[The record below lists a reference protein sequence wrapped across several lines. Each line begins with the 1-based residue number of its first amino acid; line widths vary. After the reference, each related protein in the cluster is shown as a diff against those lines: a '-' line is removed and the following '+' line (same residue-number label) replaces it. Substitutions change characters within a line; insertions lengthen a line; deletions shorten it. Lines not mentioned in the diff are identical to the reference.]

1 MLRSIYRPI
10 ALLLISLFPFAAM
23 AEILEVYEWKANPG
37 MGQQMFETMAG
48 AKQIHE
54 TLGVRVDVY
63 GLQVGSDGSVHYVMR
78 FDSMADW
85 GSKKDAIA
93 SSAEWMEFYAEAGK
107 KAASEL
113 QSSLFGINLDE
124 SVKASSFDDLQVFN
138 AFVWDPAPGKT
149 GLLVSR
155 MAEAKQLHEG
165 LGARIDIYA
174 EGIGGTGN
182 YHYIVS
188 FKNWTDMAAFT
199 TKLNG
204 SKAWAKFNSESD
216 PTAAT
221 LIKSF
226 SGQRAP
232 L

>member
-1 MLRSIYRPI
+1 MLKSMYKQI
-10 ALLLISLFPFAAM
+10 ALLLILLSPLAAM
-23 AEILEVYEWKANPG
+23 AEILEVYNWKARPG
-37 MGQQMFETMAG
+37 MGQQMFETMAR
-48 AKQIHE
+48 AKQIQE
-54 TLGVRVDVY
+54 SLGIRVDVY
-63 GLQVGSDGSVHYVMR
+63 NLQIGSDLSVDYVLR
-78 FDSMADW
+78 FDSMAEW
-85 GSKKDAIA
+85 GSKKDAI
-93 SSAEWMEFYAEAGK
+93 SSNAEWMEFWAESGK
-107 KAASEL
+107 VSASEL
-113 QSSLFGINLDE
+113 QFSLIGINLDE
-124 SVKASSFDDLQVFN
+124 SVKANSFDDLQVFN

>member
-1 MLRSIYRPI
+1 M
-10 ALLLISLFPFAAM
+10 
-23 AEILEVYEWKANPG
+23 
-37 MGQQMFETMAG
+37 
-48 AKQIHE
+48 
-54 TLGVRVDVY
+54 
-63 GLQVGSDGSVHYVMR
+63 
-78 FDSMADW
+78 
-85 GSKKDAIA
+85 
-93 SSAEWMEFYAEAGK
+93 
-107 KAASEL
+107 
-113 QSSLFGINLDE
+113 
-124 SVKASSFDDLQVFN
+124 QVFN